1 MSSRFV
7 SVLLYIYL
15 DSSHNKPGA
24 KQSILGM
31 KSTRPHWHPGSRI
44 RIEFMELLNRSFCV
58 IMYIFIFL
66 VTHTHTALSGLT
78 LLCLYM
84 SWYWLTRSWLSQLQ
98 LMLTVLT
105 PVSISLIS
113 LLKIGGRGLPE
124 ILYSCFCKAH
134 PPFCTWLDDV
144 SNHKNSQFWFHCT

>member
-44 RIEFMELLNRSFCV
+44 RIEFIELLNRSFCV

-66 VTHTHTALSGLT
+66 VTHTYCSLSAHLVVSVHELVLADSLLAVAAPADVDCPHPGQYFPHLAAEDWGSGLT
-78 LLCLYM
+78 WNIILLFL
-84 SWYWLTRSWLSQLQ
+84 
-98 LMLTVLT
+98 
-105 PVSISLIS
+105 
-113 LLKIGGRGLPE
+113 
-124 ILYSCFCKAH
+124 
-134 PPFCTWLDDV
+134 
-144 SNHKNSQFWFHCT
+144 